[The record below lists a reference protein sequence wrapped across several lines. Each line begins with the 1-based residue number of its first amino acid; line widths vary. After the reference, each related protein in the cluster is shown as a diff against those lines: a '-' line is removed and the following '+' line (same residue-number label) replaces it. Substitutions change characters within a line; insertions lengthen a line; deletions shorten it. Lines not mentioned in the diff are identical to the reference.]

1 MKKYLI
7 TFIVLL
13 ALPLSAIAE
22 KAVFIA
28 KGYNYTRKA
37 DRKAFVADPAV
48 GSGVYDRWSL
58 LADSSA
64 GRRRKRAF
72 GRRKPYDMQSRQ

>member
-1 MKKYLI
+1 MKKDLI

-37 DRKAFVADPAV
+37 DRKEFVTDPAV
-48 GSGVYDRWSL
+48 GQKFTIDGVRASVPR
-58 LADSSA
+58 ASA
-64 GRRRKRAF
+64 
-72 GRRKPYDMQSRQ
+72 